1 MLKRII
7 IFTLII
13 LLLLPSCSW
22 SKEKRIIENIE
33 KTYKKYEG
41 YICLAEINMKINEV
55 ESKYL
60 IEEEYI
66 SAAEYKLEIL
76 EPKES
81 RGITIQYTDDKI
93 FIEHPSIEQSISMA
107 AIKSLNDQL
116 TIGDFFENI
125 SNATLKGTEKIDSI
139 EYLIFNYDLP
149 NKNKYKDS
157 AKVWIKKKGFTP
169 YKLNIL
175 DDNDKLIIEI
185 IYDDFK
191 FLEKDKN
198 K

>member
-1 MLKRII
+1 
-7 IFTLII
+7 
-13 LLLLPSCSW
+13 
-22 SKEKRIIENIE
+22 
-33 KTYKKYEG
+33 
-41 YICLAEINMKINEV
+41 MKINEV

-60 IEEEYI
+60 VEEEYI
-66 SAAEYKLEIL
+66 SSAEYKLEIL

>member
-1 MLKRII
+1 MKRII
-7 IFTLII
+7 IFTLVI

-41 YICLAEINMKINEV
+41 YTCLSEINMEINEV

-60 IEEEYI
+60 VEEEYI
-66 SAAEYKLEIL
+66 SPVEYKLEIL

-81 RGITIQYTDDKI
+81 RGITIQYIEDKI

-107 AIKSLNDQL
+107 AIKSLNNQL

-125 SNATLKGTEKIDSI
+125 SKAILESTEKIDNV
-139 EYLIFNYDLP
+139 EYYKFNYGLP
-149 NKNKYKDS
+149 NKNRYKNS
-157 AKVWIKKKGFTP
+157 AKVWIKKKGFAP

-191 FLEKDKN
+191 FIEKDKN